1 MRVRINFDKPLT
13 SSFLPVWRS
22 GARHRPGGG
31 DLGQGEVWSV
41 LVFHGEGIQSIS
53 SMEHLGISWRM
64 NSKYFKYSIKY
75 WASSWIKGRT
85 IIYMWLKYQ
94 GGGQRLRHPPPLCLS
109 QDRPTRLPHQRHQV
123 ELHQVSHQQGGQASG
138 KVGGREVQYL
148 YFRNSNQLLRF
159 GPNDSVVPT
168 VEAEIQKLL

>member
-1 MRVRINFDKPLT
+1 MKVRIIFLQTFDFFFPASLE
-13 SSFLPVWRS
+13 VRS
-22 GARHRPGGG
+22 QAPPRRWRPGPGR
-31 DLGQGEVWSV
+31 
-41 LVFHGEGIQSIS
+41 
-53 SMEHLGISWRM
+53 SMERPGISWRRY
-64 NSKYFKYSIKY
+64 SKYFKYSFKY
-75 WASSWIKGRT
+75 GASSWIKGRT

-109 QDRPTRLPHQRHQV
+109 QDRPTWLPHQRHQV
-123 ELHQVSHQQGGQASG
+123 ELHQVPHQQGGQASG